1 MLIRRCWLT
10 LLTLTFFLGTLVH
23 PTAHLQ
29 AQPENSCVRL
39 VAEVTGENRSGGS
52 VAWSPDGRYIAAL
65 YGQRDP
71 PFQSIVKDGLY
82 VFDSRTLEI
91 VADIECDLAT
101 TSIDTMVW
109 SPDSSRLALADRSSG
124 DVEIWN
130 TSEWTQ
136 TVLRGRDADDLTRQI
151 VWSTDSQELAV
162 VNFNRFRQET
172 NFQGGEVVRIWD
184 VQENVI
190 RTTLGPDLLQAFVGQ
205 RDGEWYAAL
214 RSREEDT
221 VRVVRVTDGTT
232 LFEVEEA
239 YLVDFMGAPG
249 AGYHGRV
256 HTATYP
262 VEYATSAEQLLLAT
276 VRLTPEYSSEN
287 LLQVW
292 DAATGQLLF
301 ERAGEPM
308 IAFSALGGN
317 TSLVIAR
324 TGYGSWEV
332 YDLETR
338 ATVSFENRGQPGP
351 SPNGEFVETHVL
363 GSVGGSVIRATGDIN
378 ISDVSSGETIT
389 TFPGDPV
396 SIGDIAWSPSSD
408 QLVVTGTSGS
418 VSLWSLEDCLR

>member
-1 MLIRRCWLT
+1 MLIRRCWLA
-10 LLTLTFFLGTLVH
+10 LLALAISLGISVH
-23 PTAHLQ
+23 PTAHLHAQ
-29 AQPENSCVRL
+29 AENDCACL
-39 VAEVTGENRSGGS
+39 VAEVTEEEHYGGS

-65 YGQRDP
+65 YSRHNP
-71 PFQSIVKDGLY
+71 PFASVVQEGLRIFDGQ
-82 VFDSRTLEI
+82 TLEI
-91 VADIECDLAT
+91 VVDIERDLAST
-101 TSIDTMVW
+101 GIDRLVW
-109 SPDSSRLALADRSSG
+109 SPDSSQLAIAHTLSGG
-124 DVEIWN
+124 DVEIWD

-172 NFQGGEVVRIWD
+172 SFQGGEVVRIWD

-351 SPNGEFVETHVL
+351 SPNGELVETHVL
-363 GSVGGSVIRATGDIN
+363 GSGGGSVIRATGDITLVM
-378 ISDVSSGETIT
+378 SHLEKQ
-389 TFPGDPV
+389 
-396 SIGDIAWSPSSD
+396 SPLFLEIRF
-408 QLVVTGTSGS
+408 QLVILRGHPVAI
-418 VSLWSLEDCLR
+418 SL